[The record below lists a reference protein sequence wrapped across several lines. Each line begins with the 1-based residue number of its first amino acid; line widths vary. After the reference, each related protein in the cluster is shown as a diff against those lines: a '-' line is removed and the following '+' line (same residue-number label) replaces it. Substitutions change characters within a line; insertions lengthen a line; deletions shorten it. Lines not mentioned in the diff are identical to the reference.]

1 MKTIQGIGLA
11 AGLAALTMTA
21 TTASADQLR
30 FAIGHPPASFLVK
43 AGETMAKTMA
53 AETGDAVTIKVFPMS
68 LLSMAETS
76 GGLRDGLADI
86 GTVMSTYFPAEFP
99 HTNLLLE
106 ASMMLSTLP
115 EDPTGVEA
123 QAYSAAMAEYILT
136 KCPECNAEF
145 AKQNQVYT
153 AAAGTPGY
161 ALNCTKPVVTM
172 DDLKGARLRIGG
184 ANWAGW
190 SEAVGAAPVTMSG
203 NEMLEA
209 LSQGVLDCII
219 LSVPDVQNFGMGES
233 VKHITMGAPGGVY
246 VASMAQ
252 VNRDTW
258 QDLSP
263 EARTA
268 LLKAA
273 ALGSAEASLAYENNQ
288 ADILEKV
295 KAKGVQ
301 VHQADPAVVEAT
313 RSFVDGYLNA
323 MPAAYQQR
331 YGVTRGEEMLSD
343 FRETLIKWVGLARTA
358 KTREDLAR
366 LYWDE
371 IYSKV
376 DVNTHGM

>member
-219 LSVPDVQNFGMGES
+219 LSVPDVQNFGMGEL

-252 VNRDTW
+252 VNRDAW

-313 RSFVDGYLNA
+313 RSFVDGYLKA

>member
-1 MKTIQGIGLA
+1 MKKIQGIGLA

-252 VNRDTW
+252 VNRDAW

-313 RSFVDGYLNA
+313 RSFVEGYLKA
-323 MPAAYQQR
+323 MPATYQQR
-331 YGVTRGEEMLSD
+331 YGVTRGEEILTD
-343 FRETLIKWVGLARTA
+343 FRTILIKWVGLARTA

>member
-1 MKTIQGIGLA
+1 MTTIQGIGLA

-252 VNRDTW
+252 VNRDAW

-313 RSFVDGYLNA
+313 RSFVEGYLKA
-323 MPAAYQQR
+323 MPATYQQR
-331 YGVTRGEEMLSD
+331 YGVTRGEEILTD
-343 FRETLIKWVGLARTA
+343 FRTILIKWVGLARTA